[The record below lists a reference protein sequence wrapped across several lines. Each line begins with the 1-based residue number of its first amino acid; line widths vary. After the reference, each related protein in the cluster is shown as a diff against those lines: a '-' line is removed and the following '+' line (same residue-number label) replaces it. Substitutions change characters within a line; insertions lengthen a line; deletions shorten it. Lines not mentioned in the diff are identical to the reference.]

1 MRILGFLIKYF
12 NKTISII
19 YKYLILIL
27 LLIIFIFIS
36 ISIEYRIHFIDDRY
50 GYSVLNKK
58 LAIPYILA
66 SILPIRNIVKYDN
79 INIILPYGYK
89 LVDKYSSV
97 GIIYSV
103 ISYNIFHYE
112 MNKKFQYIDRFGSS
126 ELWIDNIN
134 NKAISVYN
142 IRRGGIYFLS
152 IDIKEYRK

>member
-1 MRILGFLIKYF
+1 MRILGFLIRYF

-19 YKYLILIL
+19 YRYLILIL
-27 LLIIFIFIS
+27 LLTIF
-36 ISIEYRIHFIDDRY
+36 ISIEYRIHLIDDRY

-79 INIILPYGYK
+79 IKIILPYGYK

-97 GIIYSV
+97 GIIYST
-103 ISYNIFHYE
+103 ISYNIFYHE
-112 MNKKFQYIDRFGSS
+112 MNKKFEYIDQFGSS
-126 ELWIDNIN
+126 KLWIDNIN
-134 NKAISVYN
+134 NKAIFVYN

-152 IDIKEYRK
+152 IDIKEYIK